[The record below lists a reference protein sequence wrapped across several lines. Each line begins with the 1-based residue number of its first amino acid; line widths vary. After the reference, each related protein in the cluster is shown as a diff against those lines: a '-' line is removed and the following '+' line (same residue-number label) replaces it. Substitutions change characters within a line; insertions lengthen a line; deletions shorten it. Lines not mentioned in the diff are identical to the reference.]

1 MNNVAQAVELVDV
14 CVRCEAMLRWLAFGE
29 GTSKPV
35 DFEVRAGRG
44 VGMTEAPRGTLIH
57 ELEIGE
63 DGRVKHASII
73 TPTVHNLGDTESSVR
88 TLADLMAE
96 QGASEEE
103 IRLEVGKLVRA
114 YDPCLS
120 CSVH

>member
-1 MNNVAQAVELVDV
+1 MSFRSLRDWLRRKRA
-14 CVRCEAMLRWLAFGE
+14 CVLRRE
-29 GTSKPV
+29 TPSC
-35 DFEVRAGRG
+35 
-44 VGMTEAPRGTLIH
+44 TLIH